1 MPRLLANEGHA
12 RGRVACLGR
21 FQWDVIEWEE
31 SVPDTESGLSP
42 PMVHEEENKLVR
54 ANLDGVAVVAATL

>member
-1 MPRLLANEGHA
+1 MRLRRTSPPEAGKPA
-12 RGRVACLGR
+12 VSG
-21 FQWDVIEWEE
+21 FSEE

-42 PMVHEEENKLVR
+42 PMVHGEENKLVR